1 MAKNGLE
8 STSTISPLR
17 IHLKLCQS
25 CGTLSEQMSR
35 VDSMFHKNGLTK
47 LIVIAMA
54 FLIVFSSVP
63 VTVSAQVGE
72 LDPVVVMYEAS
83 HSPQF
88 AADDENLGLKLMLDM
103 VNESTR
109 YIVRVNEDPLNESIL
124 NDVDILIVAE
134 PDRNVP
140 FEINETLAI
149 DAMMANGSSL
159 LVLGDP
165 SIDQNSTYWGD
176 AQFTD
181 LGENEGINNFLDQMN
196 ITGVRF
202 SLNLTESGEL
212 RGDTMFDYD
221 HALNDTYPSI
231 IQLDATTWDTT
242 HPIFDDINTIVTMTA
257 TLKPQDAS
265 TIIANSF
272 DTTFAQYRR
281 GPNTFANLTYPN
293 MTADAFAERPLS
305 YSANNGTLPSWMSAF
320 EYDGS
325 KVIIAGS
332 TLMFTGRPLDMP
344 ESELQWFYQGDN
356 ARLFMNMM
364 SWMSEGFVESPD
376 AMIPMAIISSVIL
389 VLGVVVYLIK
399 KR

>member
-1 MAKNGLE
+1 ML
-8 STSTISPLR
+8 
-17 IHLKLCQS
+17 
-25 CGTLSEQMSR
+25 
-35 VDSMFHKNGLTK
+35 HKKGLTK
-47 LIVIAMA
+47 LIVLTMA

-63 VTVSAQVGE
+63 VTVSAQIGE
-72 LDPVVVMYEAS
+72 LDPIVVMYEAS

-88 AADDENLGLKLMLDM
+88 AADDEALGFKLMLDM

-109 YIVRVNEDPLNESIL
+109 YIVRVNEDPLNETIL
-124 NDVDILIVAE
+124 NDVDILIIAE
-134 PDRNVP
+134 PDRTVA
-140 FEINETLAI
+140 FELNETLAI

-159 LVLGDP
+159 LLLGDP
-165 SIDQNSTYWGD
+165 SIDQNSTYWNND
-176 AQFTD
+176 QFRD

-202 SLNLTESGEL
+202 SLNLTESGDL
-212 RGDTMFDYD
+212 RGDRMYDYD
-221 HALNDTYPSI
+221 HALNASFHSI

-242 HPIFDDINTIVTMTA
+242 HPIFSDINTLLTMTA

-265 TIIANSF
+265 TLVANSY
-272 DTTFAQYRR
+272 DSSFAQYRR
-281 GPNTFANLTYPN
+281 GPNTFANTTFPN
-293 MTADAFAERPLS
+293 MTADAFAEHPLS
-305 YSANNGTLPSWMSAF
+305 YSANNGTHPSWLSAF

-332 TLMFTGRPLDMP
+332 ALMFTGRMLDMP
-344 ESELQWFYQGDN
+344 ESELQWFYQADN
-356 ARLFMNMM
+356 ARLFMNML

-389 VLGVVVYLIK
+389 VLGVVVYLFK